1 MHSIWQAALDLS
13 NALCQYFHMTHLK
26 IARAYLRALRSWS
39 EQDQAE
45 VVEAYAKANGWH
57 LTIIRE
63 SVEGREAW
71 LRMLRTG
78 GRKHVALLPG
88 LHILAEPESAGKGR
102 PTVDFA
108 ATMTELAQI
117 APLIVDAVSGV
128 TSAMPREFAAIVRDA
143 GNTVARG
150 RRPPL
155 DREKARKMAAKRW
168 APGMPRGL
176 MAVWQEP
183 WNAPIRD
190 ECKDVWMSRRYAN
203 DAEAWEA
210 VNKCLERKKKPE
222 LIIGSATTARRI
234 FGSRGKR

>member
-1 MHSIWQAALDLS
+1 
-13 NALCQYFHMTHLK
+13 MTHLK
-26 IARAYLRALRSWS
+26 IARAYLRALRGWS

-45 VVEAYAKANGWH
+45 VVEGYAKAQGWH
-57 LTIIRE
+57 LTVIRE

-78 GRKHVALLPG
+78 NRRHVALLPG

-108 ATMTELAQI
+108 ATMAELAQI

-128 TSAMPREFAAIVRDA
+128 TSATPREFAEIVRDA

-155 DREKARKMAAKRW
+155 DRKRARKMAAKRW

-176 MAVWQEP
+176 IAEWKGP
-183 WNAPIRD
+183 WNAPLRD
-190 ECKDVWMSRRYAN
+190 ECRDVWMSRRYAN
-203 DAEAWEA
+203 DVAAWEA
-210 VNKCLERKKKPE
+210 VNKRIEKKNKPN

-234 FGSRGKR
+234 FGSRGTSR